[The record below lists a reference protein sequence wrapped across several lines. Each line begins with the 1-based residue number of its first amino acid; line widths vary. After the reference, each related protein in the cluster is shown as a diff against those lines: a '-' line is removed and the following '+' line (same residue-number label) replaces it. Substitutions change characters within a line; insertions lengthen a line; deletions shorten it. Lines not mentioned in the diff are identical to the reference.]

1 MNPDAPTIPTS
12 TTDRSCNILHE
23 HANRS
28 RDRVSPGW
36 VPSAV
41 MTTPATPLTV
51 MEPSVDE
58 RTDERTETGPPKA
71 AHIVKTEPGES
82 AVAKV
87 TEARIYGFPVEA
99 LCGER
104 FVPQQDPKKLPLCGV
119 CKEIYDLYRQMGDG
133 GLSDTP
139 GS

>member
-1 MNPDAPTIPTS
+1 MMPTS
-12 TTDRSCNILHE
+12 TTPASCTVVHD
-23 HANRS
+23 HAR
-28 RDRVSPGW
+28 RFRYAATV
-36 VPSAV
+36 AA
-41 MTTPATPLTV
+41 TAPAPLTTTV
-51 MEPSVDE
+51 VPDLDE

-87 TEARIYGFPVEA
+87 TEARIYGYPVEA

-119 CKEIYDLYRQMGDG
+119 CKEIYDLYRQVSGG
-133 GLSDTP
+133 GLNETP
-139 GS
+139 GA

>member
-1 MNPDAPTIPTS
+1 LHHHASRFEGYAAAVAAP
-12 TTDRSCNILHE
+12 
-23 HANRS
+23 A
-28 RDRVSPGW
+28 
-36 VPSAV
+36 
-41 MTTPATPLTV
+41 PAPLTTV
-51 MEPSVDE
+51 DPHLDE

-87 TEARIYGFPVEA
+87 TEARIYGTPVEA

-104 FVPQQDPKKLPLCGV
+104 FVPQQDPKRLPLCGV
-119 CKEIYDLYRQMGDG
+119 CKEIYELYRQMSGG
-133 GLSDTP
+133 GLNETP

>member
-1 MNPDAPTIPTS
+1 MQDGAGYAPDVAATAP
-12 TTDRSCNILHE
+12 
-23 HANRS
+23 A
-28 RDRVSPGW
+28 
-36 VPSAV
+36 
-41 MTTPATPLTV
+41 PLTTAV
-51 MEPSVDE
+51 PDLDE

-87 TEARIYGFPVEA
+87 TEARIYGYPVEA

-119 CKEIYDLYRQMGDG
+119 CKEIYDLYRQVSGG
-133 GLSDTP
+133 GLNETP